1 MERDGERRWTN
12 KPLEAN
18 HRISIGFATV
28 SALKV
33 LSKGNSVVVRVVEL
47 DVCEDLREYNISR
60 DFSFFSFRFS
70 LFFWYCGQSTVGI
83 PHFVQ
88 VRLEGTRTV
97 IWCMKFPFLVQ
108 VIGGPSRG
116 EMLLHIVYES
126 VHDLAFGSGPS
137 VKVLCRAEESNGRLE
152 GRKPS

>member
-1 MERDGERRWTN
+1 MERGHGERRWTN

-60 DFSFFSFRFS
+60 DFSFFSFHFS
-70 LFFWYCGQSTVGI
+70 FCFWYYS
-83 PHFVQ
+83 Q
-88 VRLEGTRTV
+88 VRVSSL
-97 IWCMKFPFLVQ
+97 CPSA
-108 VIGGPSRG
+108 SRG
-116 EMLLHIVYES
+116 NAHSRLVHEVSIPRASHRRSES
-126 VHDLAFGSGPS
+126 RRDASP
-137 VKVLCRAEESNGRLE
+137 CRL
-152 GRKPS
+152 

>member
-60 DFSFFSFRFS
+60 DFSFFSFHYSF
-70 LFFWYCGQSTVGI
+70 FFWYYSQVGVLTLSKCVSRERAQS
-83 PHFVQ
+83 
-88 VRLEGTRTV
+88 
-97 IWCMKFPFLVQ
+97 
-108 VIGGPSRG
+108 
-116 EMLLHIVYES
+116 
-126 VHDLAFGSGPS
+126 SG
-137 VKVLCRAEESNGRLE
+137 A
-152 GRKPS
+152 

>member
-47 DVCEDLREYNISR
+47 DVCEDLRER
-60 DFSFFSFRFS
+60 DFSREFSFPFLFFFFSFFRRTMVKARWRFLTLS
-70 LFFWYCGQSTVGI
+70 KCVSRERAQS
-83 PHFVQ
+83 
-88 VRLEGTRTV
+88 
-97 IWCMKFPFLVQ
+97 
-108 VIGGPSRG
+108 
-116 EMLLHIVYES
+116 
-126 VHDLAFGSGPS
+126 SG
-137 VKVLCRAEESNGRLE
+137 A
-152 GRKPS
+152 